1 MNASQVAT
9 VAGLRARC
17 VLNARDLEASA
28 DRHECAD
35 PDRAS
40 QARDDA
46 AQCRAEASALAAL
59 LTAAGAQV
67 RKFALRRQKDPTRRR
82 FGNRAGQ
89 VFNREGGTPA
99 LNGGGLIPEPGQ
111 LSLFGDGQ

>member
-1 MNASQVAT
+1 MNAAQVAT
-9 VAGLRARC
+9 VARLHARC

-28 DRHECAD
+28 DRHDRAD

-46 AQCRAEASALAAL
+46 AQCRAEASALAAML
-59 LTAAGAQV
+59 QAAGAQV
-67 RKFALRRQKDPTRRR
+67 
-82 FGNRAGQ
+82 
-89 VFNREGGTPA
+89 
-99 LNGGGLIPEPGQ
+99 LIPEPGQ

>member
-1 MNASQVAT
+1 MNAAQIAT
-9 VAGLRARC
+9 VAGLHARC
-17 VLNARDLEASA
+17 VLNARDLETTG
-28 DRHECAD
+28 DRCLGID

-67 RKFALRRQKDPTRRR
+67 
-82 FGNRAGQ
+82 
-89 VFNREGGTPA
+89 
-99 LNGGGLIPEPGQ
+99 LIPEPGQ

>member
-1 MNASQVAT
+1 MTPAQVAN
-9 VAGLRARC
+9 VAHIHAEYVLQAR
-17 VLNARDLEASA
+17 RLEASA

-46 AQCRAEASALAAL
+46 SQCRAKASAIEAL
-59 LTAAGAQV
+59 LQAAGAQV
-67 RKFALRRQKDPTRRR
+67 
-82 FGNRAGQ
+82 
-89 VFNREGGTPA
+89 
-99 LNGGGLIPEPGQ
+99 LIPTPGQ

>member
-1 MNASQVAT
+1 MTPAQIANVAHIHAEY
-9 VAGLRARC
+9 VLQAR
-17 VLNARDLEASA
+17 RLEASA
-28 DRHECAD
+28 DRHESAD

-59 LTAAGAQV
+59 LQAAGAQV
-67 RKFALRRQKDPTRRR
+67 
-82 FGNRAGQ
+82 
-89 VFNREGGTPA
+89 
-99 LNGGGLIPEPGQ
+99 LIPDPGQ

>member
-1 MNASQVAT
+1 MNVSQVAT
-9 VAGLRARC
+9 VAGLHARC

-35 PDRAS
+35 PDRAA

-59 LTAAGAQV
+59 LQAAGAQV
-67 RKFALRRQKDPTRRR
+67 
-82 FGNRAGQ
+82 
-89 VFNREGGTPA
+89 
-99 LNGGGLIPEPGQ
+99 LIPAEGQ